1 MKAYTRIPQVL
12 QTEVKNMM
20 KGNYHFRKKV
30 AQLTLAN
37 PD

>member
-1 MKAYTRIPQVL
+1 MKAYRIPYAL
-12 QTEVKNMM
+12 QTKVKNMM
-20 KGNYHFRKKV
+20 KGNNRFREKV